1 MLSRRTV
8 LPLTMVAVPSL
19 AFLAASLGCA
29 LYALTAVMHTG
40 GRLEIVTT
48 LPAFLTVG
56 LCEVVI
62 LVLQSANWLLLVL
75 AVGC

>member
-1 MLSRRTV
+1 
-8 LPLTMVAVPSL
+8 
-19 AFLAASLGCA
+19 
-29 LYALTAVMHTG
+29 LTAVMHTG
-40 GRLEIVTT
+40 GRLEIVTI